1 MSSNNVPSFTIL
13 SGKGMNTV
21 TLDEVVCNIM
31 LTDKTV
37 PLKDTDVIYSRLVT
51 VNDISQFRFE
61 VCIWIDF
68 NTVCVGKKEKINS
81 SMELLC

>member
-1 MSSNNVPSFTIL
+1 MSSNNIPSFTIL

-21 TLDEVVCNIM
+21 TLDEVVCSIM

-37 PLKDTDVIYSRLVT
+37 SLKDTDVIYSRLVT
-51 VNDISQFRFE
+51 VNGISQFCFE

-68 NTVCVGKKEKINS
+68 NTVCVG
-81 SMELLC
+81 